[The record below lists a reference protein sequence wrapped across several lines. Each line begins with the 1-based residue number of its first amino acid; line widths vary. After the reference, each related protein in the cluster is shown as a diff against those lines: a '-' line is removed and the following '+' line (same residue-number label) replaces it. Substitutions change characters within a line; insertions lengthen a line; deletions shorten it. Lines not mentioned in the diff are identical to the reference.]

1 MAGRTEITVVREQ
14 NASPQKSGEAVNSLR
29 ARAGSGKAM
38 QRPPFAK
45 LSVLGMCVSVL
56 AALFLAAVPDF
67 QPNIVLF
74 PQRVALFA
82 LRYTMPICFLPAVG
96 CVLDPLLYREA
107 VIRSRQMRPLAKAN
121 HK

>member
-1 MAGRTEITVVREQ
+1 MGRLWPRIPEIKVAGRTEKTVVREQ

-38 QRPPFAK
+38 QRSPFAK

-82 LRYTMPICFLPAVG
+82 LRYTAPICFLQLSVFWILSFIG
-96 CVLDPLLYREA
+96 R
-107 VIRSRQMRPLAKAN
+107 R
-121 HK
+121 